1 MIQEVKVSGNRI
13 GVLIGKGGST
23 KKEIEEKT
31 HVTITIDSKEG
42 VVQVEGE
49 DAVGV
54 LRAAET
60 INAINR
66 GFSPERA
73 FILLDDEDLLFDII
87 DLSGIADSPRQMD
100 RIRGRIIGKEGKSRE
115 QIEHMTDTS
124 ISIQGKTVALI
135 GLPDQVK
142 VAREAID
149 MIVKG
154 IPHETVFAF
163 LERKKREAE
172 TGYAQLLLLRYT
184 VGIYLGYFNLRM
196 VSNGEDAVIP
206 QSESRFAKRIRVA
219 RVESKGF

>member
-1 MIQEVKVSGNRI
+1 MIQEVKVLGNRI
-13 GVLIGKGGST
+13 GVLIGKGGSI

-60 INAINR
+60 INAISR

-115 QIEHMTDTS
+115 QIEHMTDTA

-163 LERKKREAE
+163 LERKKREAKQDMLS
-172 TGYAQLLLLRYT
+172 YY
-184 VGIYLGYFNLRM
+184 Y
-196 VSNGEDAVIP
+196 
-206 QSESRFAKRIRVA
+206 
-219 RVESKGF
+219 

>member
-1 MIQEVKVSGNRI
+1 MKQEVKVSGNRI

-73 FILLDDEDLLFDII
+73 FILFDDEDLLFDII

-163 LERKKREAE
+163 LERKKREAKQDMLS
-172 TGYAQLLLLRYT
+172 YY
-184 VGIYLGYFNLRM
+184 Y
-196 VSNGEDAVIP
+196 
-206 QSESRFAKRIRVA
+206 
-219 RVESKGF
+219 

>member
-13 GVLIGKGGST
+13 GVLIGKGGTT
-23 KKEIEEKT
+23 KKELEEKA
-31 HVTITIDSKEG
+31 HVIITIDSKEG
-42 VVQVEGE
+42 VVHVEGD

-60 INAINR
+60 INALNR

-73 FILLDDEDLLFDII
+73 FVLLEDEDLLFDII

-100 RIRGRIIGKEGKSRE
+100 RIRGRIIGKDGRCRE
-115 QIEHMTDTS
+115 QIEHMTDTA
-124 ISIQGKTVALI
+124 ISILGKTVALI

-163 LERKKREAE
+163 LERKKREAKQDMLS
-172 TGYAQLLLLRYT
+172 YY
-184 VGIYLGYFNLRM
+184 Y
-196 VSNGEDAVIP
+196 
-206 QSESRFAKRIRVA
+206 
-219 RVESKGF
+219 